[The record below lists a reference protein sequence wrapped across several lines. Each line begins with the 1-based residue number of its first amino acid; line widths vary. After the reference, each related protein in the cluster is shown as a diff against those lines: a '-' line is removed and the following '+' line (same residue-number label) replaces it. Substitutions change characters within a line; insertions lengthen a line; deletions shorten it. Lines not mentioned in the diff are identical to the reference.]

1 MAEAQTQRVSD
12 ESDEVSALLGPDL
25 EGLETAVEHTGE
37 AILANTINNG
47 DSVDT
52 NEGRWFKESQRHHT
66 RFGWRKP
73 GVEILCFVIGLLT
86 FAESLIL
93 SPTIV
98 MSVEKTC
105 EVAMRDGVCDMA
117 QAQKVFSEIQSVRM
131 LLAGT
136 VSTLLAGKLG
146 ELSDR
151 FGRKPILQYIGCVRL
166 ISIVAIMYTILPQTP
181 FSKTGIMLANSVL
194 SVGADLMVLIA
205 TGNSY
210 LADCTDPASRTM
222 ALSFLMSTIY
232 GTMGT
237 GPLVGSAVVRL
248 SNNNNFA
255 PFIFAAVLVL
265 GCILFVTFGLV
276 ESRHAQA
283 LEHSQLKAQD
293 RRRSFDSILSNT
305 SSSSLHNRG
314 RYHMVM
320 FLDLLSPLKKLW
332 LPPSAD
338 GSLVARRSVLA
349 LIGMDVCYMMSTA
362 AIMGPMVL
370 FGTYKYHWTSVT
382 LGYFM
387 SLVGIGRTLIL
398 LVFAPLLL
406 VWLKKRHTRLDN
418 SVDNIDLIS
427 MRVAMISITTS
438 IAAAAVGDRRGYS
451 MILFACFQN
460 VSAIFSPTV
469 QATAVKYFTHSSL
482 GEVFGALALVRSA
495 TMLIFPAVFFQVY
508 SKTVKEHAMAFMVV
522 PLCAAALAVGVSY
535 TLEAVTDPERL
546 RRRSQMSLRPDSA
559 GYTNPDPGASKSTDR
574 RASTSQTLRVPTSRN
589 GDIAPKDNNPTLAS
603 LSSSS

>member
-1 MAEAQTQRVSD
+1 MEEALPRRGSS
-12 ESDEVSALLGPDL
+12 EPDEVSALLGPDL

-37 AILANTINNG
+37 VILSNTVG
-47 DSVDT
+47 GTDS
-52 NEGRWFKESQRHHT
+52 NEGRWFKESQVHHS

-73 GVEILCFVIGLLT
+73 GVEILCFVIGLIS
-86 FAESLIL
+86 FAESLTL

-98 MSVEKTC
+98 MSVEKSC
-105 EVAMRDGVCDMA
+105 EVAMRDGVCDRA
-117 QAQKVFSEIQSVRM
+117 QAQRVFSEIQSVRM

-136 VSTLLAGKLG
+136 VSTLLAGKMG

-151 FGRKPILQYIGCVRL
+151 FGRKPILQYIGLVRL
-166 ISIVAIMYTILPQTP
+166 VSVVAIMYTILPQTR
-181 FSKTGIMLANSVL
+181 FSRTGIMLANSIT

-210 LADCTDPASRTM
+210 IADCTEPASRTM

-232 GTMGT
+232 GTMGF
-237 GPLVGSAVVRL
+237 GPLIGSALVRL

-255 PFIFAAVLVL
+255 PFIVAMVLIL
-265 GCILFVTFGLV
+265 GCLLFVTFGLM

-283 LEHSQLKAQD
+283 LEHSQLKFQD

-305 SSSSLHNRG
+305 SSGSLHNRG
-314 RYHMVM
+314 RYHLVM

-338 GSLVARRSVLA
+338 GSFVARRSVLTLVA
-349 LIGMDVCYMMSTA
+349 MDICYMMSTA

-370 FGTYKYHWTSVT
+370 YGTFKYNWTSVT

-398 LVFAPLLL
+398 LVLAPVLL

-418 SVDNIDLIS
+418 SVDNIDLTS
-427 MRVAMISITTS
+427 MRVAMISVTAS
-438 IAAAAVGDRRGYS
+438 IAMAAVGDQRGFS
-451 MILFACFQN
+451 MIVFACFQD
-460 VSAIFSPTV
+460 VSAIFSPTL
-469 QATAVKYFTHSSL
+469 QATAIKYFSHSSL

-495 TMLIFPAVFFQVY
+495 TMLIFPAAFFQIY
-508 SKTVKEHAMAFMVV
+508 GSTVKTRPMAFMVL
-522 PLCAAALAVGVSY
+522 PFCAAAMAVGLSY
-535 TLEAVTDPERL
+535 TLDVVTDPERL
-546 RRRSQMSLRPDSA
+546 RRPSQTSLRPGSA
-559 GYTNPDPGASKSTDR
+559 GYTDSEPRASKSADR
-574 RASTSQTLRVPTSRN
+574 RASTAQTLRAPASKSGEPASR
-589 GDIAPKDNNPTLAS
+589 AS
-603 LSSSS
+603 KSKPDSPS